1 MIQTIIAFLFV
12 FSVIVIIHEAG
23 HYYFAKR
30 AGILVREFAIGM
42 GPKLLQFRRG
52 ETVFTIRILPI
63 GGYVRMAG
71 LGEEGQ
77 DIRPGMSLIVEMDS
91 NQVITRISLDEKY
104 PLADGIP
111 LQVQEA
117 DLEKEMFIEGYLA
130 QNTEL
135 ERFTVSKKATIIEE
149 GGTEIFVAPIER
161 QFQSAP
167 LLKRMMTNFAG
178 PMNNFILAIITFT
191 IVAFLRGGVT
201 SNSNVIGQVVA
212 GMPAANAGLLAGDA
226 IVSVDGTPTNDWVQL
241 TDQLI
246 AKPDQSIQ
254 LEILRDGQK
263 QSVTLT
269 SQSDD
274 NNGTKVGKI
283 GIMVSQD
290 TSFMSKIS
298 YGFTAT
304 WAVMTSVLSVLS
316 SFFTKGFSI
325 NQLGGPVAMYSLT
338 SQVVQNG
345 FVQVLNLLAV
355 LSVNLGIMNL
365 LPIPALDGGKLVLNA
380 IEGVRGKPLD
390 PQKESY
396 ITIAG
401 AIILL
406 VIMLLVTWNDIL
418 RLF

>member
-77 DIRPGMSLIVEMDS
+77 DIRPGMSLLVEMDS
-91 NQVITRISLDEKY
+91 NQVITRISLDNNY

-191 IVAFLRGGVT
+191 IVAFLRGGVI
-201 SNSNVIGQVVA
+201 SNSNIIGQVVA
-212 GMPAANAGLLAGDA
+212 DMPAANAGLLAGDA
-226 IVSVDGTPTNDWVQL
+226 IISVDGTPTNDWVQL

-246 AKPDQSIQ
+246 AKPDQSMQ

-263 QSVTLT
+263 QSVT
-269 SQSDD
+269 
-274 NNGTKVGKI
+274 
-283 GIMVSQD
+283 
-290 TSFMSKIS
+290 
-298 YGFTAT
+298 
-304 WAVMTSVLSVLS
+304 
-316 SFFTKGFSI
+316 
-325 NQLGGPVAMYSLT
+325 
-338 SQVVQNG
+338 
-345 FVQVLNLLAV
+345 
-355 LSVNLGIMNL
+355 
-365 LPIPALDGGKLVLNA
+365 
-380 IEGVRGKPLD
+380 
-390 PQKESY
+390 
-396 ITIAG
+396 
-401 AIILL
+401 
-406 VIMLLVTWNDIL
+406 
-418 RLF
+418 